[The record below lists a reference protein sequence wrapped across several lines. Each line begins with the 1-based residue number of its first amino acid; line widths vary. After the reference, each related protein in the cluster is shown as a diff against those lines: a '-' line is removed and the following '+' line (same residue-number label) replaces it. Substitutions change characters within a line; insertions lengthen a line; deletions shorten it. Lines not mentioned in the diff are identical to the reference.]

1 MVPNNFLY
9 LIMEK
14 KALFGAGCFWHVEEV
29 FRTTEGVIS
38 TAAGYS
44 GGWKEDPTYKEVCK
58 GDTGH
63 TEAVQVIYDDGKI
76 TYDEL
81 LDVFWNLHDPTQKNR
96 QGWDVGYQYRSVIFY
111 YNDKQKRLAERSK
124 KELDESGKY
133 SKPIATAIEPAKKF
147 YRAEE
152 YHQKYVLKNKNANC
166 RVKL

>member
-1 MVPNNFLY
+1 
-9 LIMEK
+9 MEK